1 MQERQQVWLR
11 LVDDCLVVSTTVA
24 FDRLPDGGNFSG
36 HSYAAKGDSDGCRA
50 CGRVL
55 LRRAIDC
62 GQKAS
67 ALSSSGRGS
76 DGQGRTSHERFAR
89 AGSEVRHPAS
99 ERVASA

>member
-1 MQERQQVWLR
+1 MAETSQVIHTQQKAIQMAV
-11 LVDDCLVVSTTVA
+11 
-24 FDRLPDGGNFSG
+24 
-36 HSYAAKGDSDGCRA
+36 
-50 CGRVL
+50 GRVG
-55 LRRAIDC
+55 AFCCVGPIDC